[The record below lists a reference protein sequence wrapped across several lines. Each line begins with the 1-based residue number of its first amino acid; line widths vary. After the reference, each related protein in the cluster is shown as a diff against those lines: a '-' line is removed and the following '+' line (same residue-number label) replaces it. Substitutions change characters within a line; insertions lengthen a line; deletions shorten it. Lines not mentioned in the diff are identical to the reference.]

1 MTHNSTSI
9 VCTFCFC
16 GCEVVLIVEQL
27 KGFDGSTFNQLCV
40 FAFVLSS
47 CKRGGNTSNVSL
59 LLYLMQSLHFILGIF
74 DQLDVF
80 AKLVR
85 AVNN

>member
-1 MTHNSTSI
+1 MALLSTNCVSLLL
-9 VCTFCFC
+9 CFHRVN
-16 GCEVVLIVEQL
+16 E
-27 KGFDGSTFNQLCV
+27 
-40 FAFVLSS
+40 
-47 CKRGGNTSNVSL
+47 GGILQMFLL